1 MELKVDSS
9 KFKDEVMEKIEELS
23 GQNIFACY
31 LCGKCSAGCPVV
43 DKMDILPH
51 QIMRYLQL
59 GAYEIVL
66 NSKTIWLCAS
76 CFTCGVR
83 CPKGVD
89 IAKVNEA
96 LRLIVLRES
105 KDYIDISEISQK
117 DLEELPPI
125 ALVSNFRKYTT

>member
-117 DLEELPPI
+117 DFEELPPI